1 MVTPPSLSPISQNMN
16 SCFVNRQHINQLS
29 TFAGATVS
37 EPSTIQQQS
46 FLATVRRLSPLT
58 KVRNKAQQE
67 RLVKSVLLLSN
78 YGLFQ
83 FTRPMRGVTLTDDVA
98 DGTVIVS
105 THTPRAGRDIVIKLL
120 LVSLIVST
128 HTPRTGRD
136 CCYQDSFFHHG
147 FSTINCEKKFIIT
160 YIVVD

>member
-16 SCFVNRQHINQLS
+16 SCFVNRQHINPLS

-83 FTRPMRGVTLTDDVA
+83 PTRPVQGVTLLNFHFSFAKLFQPTRPVRDV
-98 DGTVIVS
+98 TVNTEEDVPYRWFQP
-105 THTPRAGRDIVIKLL
+105 TRPVRDV
-120 LVSLIVST
+120 T
-128 HTPRTGRD
+128 NH
-136 CCYQDSFFHHG
+136 
-147 FSTINCEKKFIIT
+147 
-160 YIVVD
+160 

>member
-1 MVTPPSLSPISQNMN
+1 MN
-16 SCFVNRQHINQLS
+16 SCFVNRQHINPLS

-83 FTRPMRGVTLTDDVA
+83 PTRPVQGVTLLNFHFSFAKLFQPTRPVRDVTVNTEEDVPYRWFQPTRPVRGVTA
-98 DGTVIVS
+98 SSIIFSHHNIVS
-105 THTPRAGRDIVIKLL
+105 THTPRAGRDSNHGKLW
-120 LVSLIVST
+120 
-128 HTPRTGRD
+128 R
-136 CCYQDSFFHHG
+136 
-147 FSTINCEKKFIIT
+147 
-160 YIVVD
+160 

>member
-16 SCFVNRQHINQLS
+16 SCFVNRQHINPLS

-83 FTRPMRGVTLTDDVA
+83 PTRPVQGVTLLNFHFSFAKLFQPTRPVRGVTL
-98 DGTVIVS
+98 VIRIPFS
-105 THTPRAGRDIVIKLL
+105 IMAFKLL
-120 LVSLIVST
+120 IAKRNS
-128 HTPRTGRD
+128 
-136 CCYQDSFFHHG
+136 
-147 FSTINCEKKFIIT
+147 
-160 YIVVD
+160 

>member
-83 FTRPMRGVTLTDDVA
+83 PTRPVRGVTFLCA
-98 DGTVIVS
+98 D
-105 THTPRAGRDIVIKLL
+105 
-120 LVSLIVST
+120 LVCLGVVST

-136 CCYQDSFFHHG
+136 SCYQNSFFHHG

>member
-16 SCFVNRQHINQLS
+16 SCFVNRQHINPLS

-83 FTRPMRGVTLTDDVA
+83 PTRPVQGVTLLNFHFSFAKLFQPTRPVRDVTVNTEEDVPYRWFQPTRPVRGVTL
-98 DGTVIVS
+98 VIRIPFS
-105 THTPRAGRDIVIKLL
+105 IMAFKLL
-120 LVSLIVST
+120 IAKRNS
-128 HTPRTGRD
+128 
-136 CCYQDSFFHHG
+136 
-147 FSTINCEKKFIIT
+147 
-160 YIVVD
+160 

>member
-1 MVTPPSLSPISQNMN
+1 MVTPPSLSPIPQNMN
-16 SCFVNRQHINQLS
+16 SCFVNRQHINPLS

-83 FTRPMRGVTLTDDVA
+83 PTRPVQGVTLLNFHFSFAKLFQPTRPVRGVTSLTA
-98 DGTVIVS
+98 F
-105 THTPRAGRDIVIKLL
+105 LL
-120 LVSLIVST
+120 IFPLVFQPTRPVRGVT
-128 HTPRTGRD
+128 
-136 CCYQDSFFHHG
+136 
-147 FSTINCEKKFIIT
+147 K
-160 YIVVD
+160 

>member
-1 MVTPPSLSPISQNMN
+1 MN
-16 SCFVNRQHINQLS
+16 SCFVNRQHINPLS

-83 FTRPMRGVTLTDDVA
+83 PTRPVQGVTLLNFHFSFAKLFQPTRPVRDVTVNTEEDVPYRWFQPTRPVRGVTT
-98 DGTVIVS
+98 
-105 THTPRAGRDIVIKLL
+105 
-120 LVSLIVST
+120 
-128 HTPRTGRD
+128 
-136 CCYQDSFFHHG
+136 
-147 FSTINCEKKFIIT
+147 
-160 YIVVD
+160 

>member
-1 MVTPPSLSPISQNMN
+1 MN
-16 SCFVNRQHINQLS
+16 SCFVNRQHINPLS

-83 FTRPMRGVTLTDDVA
+83 PTRPVQGVTLLNFHFSFAKLFLHTRPVRDV
-98 DGTVIVS
+98 TVITEEHVPS
-105 THTPRAGRDIVIKLL
+105 ILFQPTRPVQYVTI
-120 LVSLIVST
+120 S
-128 HTPRTGRD
+128 
-136 CCYQDSFFHHG
+136 FHHG
-147 FSTINCEKKFIIT
+147 G
-160 YIVVD
+160 

>member
-1 MVTPPSLSPISQNMN
+1 MN
-16 SCFVNRQHINQLS
+16 SCFVNRQHINPLS
-29 TFAGATVS
+29 TFAGVTVS

-83 FTRPMRGVTLTDDVA
+83 PTRPVQGVTLLNFHFSFAKLFQPTRPVRDV
-98 DGTVIVS
+98 TVNTEEDVPYRWFQP
-105 THTPRAGRDIVIKLL
+105 TRPVRDV
-120 LVSLIVST
+120 T
-128 HTPRTGRD
+128 T
-136 CCYQDSFFHHG
+136 
-147 FSTINCEKKFIIT
+147 
-160 YIVVD
+160 